1 MKYIKYIAL
10 AGLVGLTSSCIDDLL
25 NRPATTEV
33 SSDLFWTSTDDALSS
48 TYGVY
53 NAVRTLFA
61 TDYYY
66 DGHGESKILA
76 VRVTVIFLHGA
87 PNAGQRIFQYV
98 EQCIPGYQPCQLHHS
113 VCRAND
119 SSRTECRNQS
129 IYGGYQCRE
138 LLPACIGLFP
148 FGSKLG

>member
-66 DGHGESKILA
+66 DGHGEFLA
-76 VRVTVIFLHGA
+76 VRVSVIFLHGDPERRA
-87 PNAGQRIFQYV
+87 ADFP
-98 EQCIPGYQPCQLHHS
+98 
-113 VCRAND
+113 VCG
-119 SSRTECRNQS
+119 TMHT
-129 IYGGYQCRE
+129 
-138 LLPACIGLFP
+138 GLSTVPTTP
-148 FGSKLG
+148 FSM

>member
-33 SSDLFWTSTDDALSS
+33 SSDLFWTSTDDALAS

-61 TDYYY
+61 TTT
-66 DGHGESKILA
+66 GMANSKILA
-76 VRVTVIFLHGA
+76 VRVSVIFLHGDPERRA
-87 PNAGQRIFQYV
+87 ADFP
-98 EQCIPGYQPCQLHHS
+98 
-113 VCRAND
+113 VCG
-119 SSRTECRNQS
+119 TMHT
-129 IYGGYQCRE
+129 
-138 LLPACIGLFP
+138 GLSTVPTTP
-148 FGSKLG
+148 FSM